1 MFNKERNTAMQDV
14 TIEDLDRE
22 FVVAFR
28 DQVKA
33 KIALDKAK
41 VALADVLHTQEMSE
55 YREYVK
61 ADETYQISHLQY
73 DDLRSRIIDNINN
86 GDCK

>member
-1 MFNKERNTAMQDV
+1 MQDL
-14 TIEDLDRE
+14 TIDNLDRE

-33 KIALDKAK
+33 KITLDKAK
-41 VALADVLHTQEMSE
+41 EAFDAVLKTNEMSE
-55 YREYVK
+55 YWDYVK
-61 ADETYQISHLQY
+61 ADESYQLSHLRY

-86 GDCK
+86 ND

>member
-1 MFNKERNTAMQDV
+1 MQDV
-14 TIEDLDRE
+14 TIEELDRE

-41 VALADVLHTQEMSE
+41 NAFDAVLKTKEMSE
-55 YREYVK
+55 YRDYVK
-61 ADETYQISHLQY
+61 ADESYQISHLRY

-86 GDCK
+86 NDFK